1 MEETFAKHREIVAS
15 KTGEYQAM
23 LKTRIEKFEQDLQ
36 IYAKYCDELQYWGNI
51 EEIQR
56 YQKKA
61 ASLDNKLIAAI
72 ETIMGFNEE
81 EILFG
86 WETSK
91 YPLRKKVVKHQQ
103 TKNIIVFF
111 EKYKTQMPYM
121 KI

>member
-1 MEETFAKHREIVAS
+1 MEETFKKHREIVAS

-23 LKTRIEKFEQDLQ
+23 LKIRIEKFEQDLQ

-51 EEIQR
+51 DEIQR

-61 ASLDNKLIAAI
+61 TSLNNKLIAAMD
-72 ETIMGFNEE
+72 TISEFNEE

-91 YPLRKKVVKHQQ
+91 YPLRKQVKI
-103 TKNIIVFF
+103 NIYRQNCYIFR
-111 EKYKTQMPYM
+111 E
-121 KI
+121 I